1 MRSILFFTIFFLILG
16 CSTTPGVYWCGDH
29 ACINKNEREAYF
41 KKTMIVEIR
50 ELKKENIKKNSEIE
64 NITQRAKNEEKKR
77 ITREKELAKQAKLD
91 EKRRIK
97 DEKELAKQ
105 AKLDEKRRI
114 DEEKELEKQ
123 ITLEEEKRIKEDKK
137 LTRQVKMKEK
147 VNKKQ
152 TKTPAKKDNKITDF
166 ENVPVFSTEF
176 DKIVKR
182 IKRRNILRPYP
193 DINDIQN

>member
-1 MRSILFFTIFFLILG
+1 MVG
-16 CSTTPGVYWCGDH
+16 Y
-29 ACINKNEREAYF
+29 
-41 KKTMIVEIR
+41 
-50 ELKKENIKKNSEIE
+50 
-64 NITQRAKNEEKKR
+64 
-77 ITREKELAKQAKLD
+77 AKLC
-91 EKRRIK
+91 
-97 DEKELAKQ
+97 ELFCCKFSVGSSQ
-105 AKLDEKRRI
+105 FDFSIVGIQKIFRK
-114 DEEKELEKQ
+114 LEKQ